1 MPSNVRERRTRRRE
15 TRQRRTSPSRLS
27 SGEDGADRTP
37 SPCRYLPYR
46 CGGIHAFGARSAN
59 GRRGRWRSDSRPQPP
74 KYGEAAM
81 LHISALAVR
90 DSPVL
95 PRALGARA
103 SPIPAPPQR
112 RERCHIAHEPAD
124 YATTADRDDLAA
136 LIDGRGYAAGTAAD
150 VLNRQALGNL
160 FRAA

>member
-81 LHISALAVR
+81 LHISALALR
-90 DSPVL
+90 DSLIP
-95 PRALGARA
+95 PRA
-103 SPIPAPPQR
+103 QR
-112 RERCHIAHEPAD
+112 RERRPLAHELAD

-136 LIDGRGYAAGTAAD
+136 LIDGRGYAAGTAANI
-150 VLNRQALGNL
+150 LTRQALGNL